1 MKNGLFISLAVGM
14 ILLLSAC
21 SDEAE
26 NAAAMGVDFEWQ
38 QIDKG
43 STENPEIRLTGVP
56 SGTRRFMVSLIDLNL
71 NAFDHGS
78 GFVDNDGS
86 GIIRR
91 GTVKGTYNGPD
102 PPFPRAASSASGSM
116 PSHFFFPMRSKRS
129 DGNGRTDCRGLFEF
143 RVCRC
148 NCRSIRHPLTDRNT
162 GLCSGDIFFSHIGDH
177 IGSYFGLAVLEV
189 QGADSG
195 HPDGVHL
202 CRCRACMGISRRMD
216 CRTPA

>member
-102 PPFPRAASSASGSM
+102 PPFPSAKHTYEITVKALDEQGGVIGIGKHAE
-116 PSHFFFPMRSKRS
+116 PFLFS
-129 DGNGRTDCRGLFEF
+129 DE
-143 RVCRC
+143 
-148 NCRSIRHPLTDRNT
+148 IKK
-162 GLCSGDIFFSHIGDH
+162 
-177 IGSYFGLAVLEV
+177 E
-189 QGADSG
+189 
-195 HPDGVHL
+195 
-202 CRCRACMGISRRMD
+202 
-216 CRTPA
+216 